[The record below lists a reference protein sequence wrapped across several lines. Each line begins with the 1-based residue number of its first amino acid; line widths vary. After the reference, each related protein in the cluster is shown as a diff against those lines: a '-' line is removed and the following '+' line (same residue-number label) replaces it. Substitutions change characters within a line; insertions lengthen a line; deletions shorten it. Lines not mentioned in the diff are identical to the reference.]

1 MSITASMFFLVG
13 FCVFTGCT
21 DVGTENICF
30 SSSKQSIRILSPDY
44 VFILGN
50 TAFIFALRLVQNISK
65 LMGCVHMQRVTGIT
79 VNR

>member
-1 MSITASMFFLVG
+1 MG
-13 FCVFTGCT
+13 FCVFTECT
-21 DVGTENICF
+21 DVGTENIC
-30 SSSKQSIRILSPDY
+30 SSSPKQSIRILSPDY